1 MITLFKDQFFTGLDT
16 KRFLST
22 PETKIIK
29 TETEYKVSIS
39 VPGLTKDDLK
49 ITTKEGTLRISFEKE
64 EGDSSRHFI
73 GGFVKCARRFCRCRR
88 TGLSIHFN
96 GIDCVIAAGIARS
109 GYHHIVDRYLSNY
122 RSYYDGGERQD

>member
-1 MITLFKDQFFTGLDT
+1 MSIKKYILITLFKDPFFTGLDT

-22 PETKIIK
+22 PETNISK

-73 GGFVKCARRFCRCRR
+73 GGFVKSY
-88 TGLSIHFN
+88 SIPDDVKEKDIIGKVEN
-96 GIDCVIAAGIARS
+96 GVLELVLPIDRKKS
-109 GYHHIVDRYLSNY
+109 L
-122 RSYYDGGERQD
+122 ERQISLN